1 MVSRRNFFAMGLT
14 MLILFFMFQFTGMVK
29 NALNEYSVN
38 EYEQAASAELPAGS
52 MYCAKPGE
60 EESWAGDAA
69 MGARPCILFVGG
81 EDSGDIREV
90 VQWWCTYTK
99 RGLRE
104 CRELSESVFQDKALP
119 LAAVIDGKNMDLRK
133 ALPVLKEMAERGIHL
148 IFARLPEAGALDRYS
163 DFCEFI
169 GIREVHR
176 TRVELSGIHVFEGF
190 LLGGERIYE
199 NKPDEEEKMD
209 LDLEVP
215 WYMTGTGTKTYIMG
229 LLEDQGEYKNE
240 MLPAI
245 VWRKS
250 VKNAK
255 VFCVNADYLTHM
267 YGIGFL
273 SAMMAETDVCEIYP
287 VVNAQNL
294 SVANFSGFA
303 DENGARMEE
312 LYSQSQTAMYR
323 ELIWPTLVSVTYR
336 SGTKITLLAAPQLD
350 YGDGIEPNVQ
360 NLIYY
365 MKLLREEHGEMGIS
379 ASPLLDVT
387 PAGRLERD
395 RQFYQEGA
403 GDYAVLS
410 LYLGDAG
417 DSWEPDRQPLLSK
430 VRTVAAVPKG
440 EEPIISYLDENT
452 TLQNAIHLAE
462 KHTYTDDL
470 ALMGIQT
477 ALGYSNT
484 VLDLQRV
491 SDPPSSDYYWEK
503 LSREIAQNIVTY
515 WKNYRCFEG
524 TTLAESDER
533 IRRFLALDYRVTEQ
547 EDRIVVRKN
556 DVDGP
561 VWFLLKVNG
570 KTVKHMEGGTCEA
583 QKGGYYLIELDAQSA
598 VIELEEKQVSIHD

>member
-38 EYEQAASAELPAGS
+38 EYEQTASAALSAGS
-52 MYCAKPGE
+52 MYSAASGE
-60 EESWAGDAA
+60 DVSWAGDAD
-69 MGARPCILFVGG
+69 MGERPCILFVGDEG
-81 EDSGDIREV
+81 SGDIREV

-99 RGLRE
+99 RGLLE
-104 CRELSESVFQDKALP
+104 CSELSEAVFSDNGLT
-119 LAAVIDGKNMDLRK
+119 AAVIDGESIELRQ

-148 IFARLPEAGALDRYS
+148 IFARLPEAAELERYS
-163 DFCEFI
+163 DFREFI
-169 GIREVHR
+169 GIRDVHMR
-176 TRVELSGIHVFEGF
+176 RVELSGIHVFDGF
-190 LLGGERIYE
+190 LLGGEKIYE
-199 NKPDEEEKMD
+199 NRPDEEEKMD
-209 LDLEVP
+209 LELEVP

-229 LLEDQGEYKNE
+229 ILEDQGEYKNE

-245 VWRKS
+245 LWRKS

-255 VFCVNADYLTHM
+255 IFCVNADYLTHM

-273 SAMMAETDVCEIYP
+273 NAMMADTDVCEIYP
-287 VVNAQNL
+287 VVNAQSL

-312 LYSQSQTAMYR
+312 LYSLSQTAVYR
-323 ELIWPTLVSVTYR
+323 ELIWPALVSVTYR
-336 SGTKITLLAAPQLD
+336 SGSKITLLAAPQLD

-365 MKLLREEHGEMGIS
+365 MKLLREEHGELGIS
-379 ASPLLDVT
+379 ASSLPDVT

-395 RQFYQEGA
+395 RPFYQEGA
-403 GDYAVLS
+403 GDYAMLS

-417 DSWEPDRQPLLSK
+417 DIRELAGQPLLDK
-430 VRTVAAVPKG
+430 VRTVAAVPAG
-440 EEPIISYLDENT
+440 EEPLVSYLDENI

-462 KHTYTDDL
+462 THTYTDDL

-477 ALGYSNT
+477 ALGYSNI
-484 VLDLQRV
+484 VLDLQKV
-491 SDPPSSDYYWEK
+491 SDPPSADYYWEK
-503 LSREIAQNIVTY
+503 FAREISQNIVTY

-524 TTLAESDER
+524 TTLSESDER
-533 IRRFLALDYRVTEQ
+533 IRRFLALDYRAAEQ
-547 EDRIVVRKN
+547 ENRIILKRN
-556 DVDGP
+556 DVEGP

-570 KTVKHMEGGTCEA
+570 RTVKHMEGGTCEA

-598 VIELEEKQVSIHD
+598 VIELEEEQVGIHN